1 MRLIS
6 TGPKMVFRE
15 RVAES
20 TMGVKHRA
28 GLLWN
33 AQRRSHISIA
43 AALDMSLEQQALHLA
58 ALGLLLRF
66 NLVEWEL
73 QRTGGC
79 QPSLQQ
85 GELEGRCS
93 GGGGGIRRPNYREWT
108 WIARQKWGCNICC

>member
-1 MRLIS
+1 MNLHRPKDGFQGAGSEPAMGIRHR
-6 TGPKMVFRE
+6 TGRMWDV
-15 RVAES
+15 
-20 TMGVKHRA
+20 
-28 GLLWN
+28 
-33 AQRRSHISIA
+33 QRRSHISIA

-85 GELEGRCS
+85 GELEGRWS
-93 GGGGGIRRPNYREWT
+93 GDGVGAQRFKHRECARV
-108 WIARQKWGCNICC
+108 ARQKWRCKICC